1 MGIKNLTS
9 LFKKNT
15 PLVIILI
22 IVGFITYKDCLN
34 NPLFWDDE
42 ATIINNLFIRDFRYI
57 KEMFTSGYHYGWG
70 EKTNLYRPLATL
82 SFAIEYHL
90 FKLNPKIYH
99 LTNIILHIINS
110 LILFFLSQEL
120 FRLKKIS
127 FFISLLYLIHPQA
140 TEVVNYAS
148 HRPELL
154 MCLFLLLSFYTYIKF
169 TKTNKKF
176 FLFNSLF
183 FYILSIL
190 SKEMGITL
198 VLFLFF
204 YNIFKLKKAFNKYLL
219 FFIGIAFLYTGLR
232 ATCLNFLGVSLLKG
246 PQFEPYSENL
256 VERLL
261 IFSKIFFIYIKIFF
275 WPVGLHMERDIPY
288 LKSPW
293 EIKAILASSSI
304 IIMVGLLVIKRRKY
318 PEEFLGGSWFLLSLL
333 PVSGVIPINTAIAEH
348 YLYLPSI
355 GLFMFIVNLIFK
367 GYKKIRKNWF
377 KYIFRSLILIIFIGI
392 SCLTIKRNK
401 EWNDPLTLYQSTA
414 KYAKYSF
421 RAHNNLGV
429 EYFRRKNFRKAEYYF
444 KKALNINPNYAPA
457 LNNIGVIALR
467 KGKVKEAISY
477 YKKSKEKDPN
487 YLLAYKNLAHLY
499 IKLGLKKEAKKELED
514 ILQRF
519 PYDQEAKRLLR
530 IINK

>member
-15 PLVIILI
+15 LLVIILTI
-22 IVGFITYKDCLN
+22 AGFITYKDCLK

-42 ATIINNLFIRDFRYI
+42 ATIINNLFIRDFGYI
-57 KEMFTSGYHYGWG
+57 KEIFTSGYHYGWG

-82 SFAIEYHL
+82 SLAIEYHF
-90 FKLNPKIYH
+90 FKLNPKVYH

-110 LILFFLSQEL
+110 LILFFLSQE
-120 FRLKKIS
+120 FFSLKKIS

-154 MCLFLLLSFYTYIKF
+154 MCLFFLLSFYTYIKF
-169 TKTNKKF
+169 TKTNKKL
-176 FLFNSLF
+176 FLFNSLL

-190 SKEMGITL
+190 SKEMGIIL

-204 YNIFKLKKAFNKYLL
+204 YNMFILKKASNKQL
-219 FFIGIAFLYTGLR
+219 FFFVGIALLYIGLR

-261 IFSKIFFIYIKIFF
+261 IFSKIFFIYLKIFF

-288 LKSPW
+288 LKTPHDLWAIIACLSIISIITISILKRRQYPQEFW
-293 EIKAILASSSI
+293 EISWL
-304 IIMVGLLVIKRRKY
+304 
-318 PEEFLGGSWFLLSLL
+318 FLGLL

-355 GLFMFIVNLIFK
+355 GFFMFIVNLIFK
-367 GYKKIRKNWF
+367 GYKKISKNWF
-377 KYIFRSLILIIFIGI
+377 KYIFRILILIIFIGL
-392 SCLTIKRNK
+392 SCLTVKRNK
-401 EWNDPLTLYQSTA
+401 EWNDPLTLYQSTI

-429 EYFRRKNFRKAEYYF
+429 EYFRKKNFKKAEYYF
-444 KKALNINPNYAPA
+444 KKALKINPSYAPA

-477 YKKSKEKDPN
+477 YKKSKEEDPN
-487 YLLAYKNLAHLY
+487 YLLAYKNLAGLY
-499 IKLGLKKEAKKELED
+499 IRLGLKKEAKKELEN

-519 PYDQEAKRLLR
+519 PYDQEAKRLLK